1 MKSRARKYK
10 CGFTLIEAVCVTL
23 LLACVSVVAFS
34 LTDTFTTSI
43 RYAKDVLIY
52 RINQH
57 NFLIALDRMS
67 AKTDHVLFIDNDGIC
82 ASQSFPRVPAP
93 YDASVYSEMSKR
105 GELSQDIDIG
115 AISLASVP
123 TWEMEPSS
131 SATITSARFVFYGCP
146 TPYSGV
152 ALGDILGSLVLS
164 FRDTANGKVYATA
177 DLYAGDNVTDAQRI
191 AGYEVELKFGVPG
204 DYFIKTIQYWPLL
217 GGYSVALPSIMASV
231 AACNTSQLNVY
242 RYGIFLPDIYFLH

>member
-1 MKSRARKYK
+1 MKFCVRRYK

-23 LLACVSVVAFS
+23 LLACVSVVAFT

-57 NFLIALDRMS
+57 NFLIALDRIS
-67 AKTDHVLFIDNDGIC
+67 ARTDHVLFIDNNGVC
-82 ASQSFPRVPAP
+82 AFQSFPRVPSP
-93 YDASVYSEMSKR
+93 YDASAYFEMSKR
-105 GELSQDIDIG
+105 RDLSLDTDSE
-115 AISLASVP
+115 AISMVNVP
-123 TWEMEPSS
+123 TWELPPNSL
-131 SATITSARFVFYGCP
+131 ATIDSARFVFYAAP

-164 FRDTANGKVYATA
+164 FRNTVDGKVYATA
-177 DLYAGDNVTDAQRI
+177 DLYAGDTVSDLQRI
-191 AGYEVELKFGVPG
+191 AGYEVELKAGVPG

-217 GGYSVALPSIMASV
+217 NGYSVTLPSIMASV